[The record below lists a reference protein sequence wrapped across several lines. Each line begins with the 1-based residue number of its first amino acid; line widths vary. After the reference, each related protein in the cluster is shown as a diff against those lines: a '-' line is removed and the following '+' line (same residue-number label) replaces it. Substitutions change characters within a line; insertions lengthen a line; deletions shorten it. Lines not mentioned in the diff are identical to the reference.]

1 MGMNEAG
8 NDQAADTA
16 SAHAHRPGRKLD
28 VARNAKILD
37 SALAVLAETGYEGMT
52 IDMVAAHSG
61 SARATVYRRWATK
74 ADLVV
79 DAVRHM
85 SASDTAQLALPDTG
99 SLRGDLIAGI
109 IPLSVED
116 QELRI
121 KVLAG
126 LATLAKTEPRLAGLG
141 GGAGIEPWVDVA
153 RILLQRSIDRG
164 EYPGADIETLAQ
176 VMPMMS
182 ICRAAVQQKAITPE
196 FSLSLID
203 GVILPAM
210 RGAQLT

>member
-1 MGMNEAG
+1 MSEEVK
-8 NDQAADTA
+8 DQAAGVPATVA
-16 SAHAHRPGRKLD
+16 RRPGRKLD

-85 SASDTAQLALPDTG
+85 SASDTEQLTLPDTG

-153 RILLQRSIDRG
+153 RVLLQRSIDRG
-164 EYPGADIETLAQ
+164 EYPGADIETLAS

>member
-1 MGMNEAG
+1 MSEA
-8 NDQAADTA
+8 DDEQTVSTPAAA
-16 SAHAHRPGRKLD
+16 PHRPGRKLD

-37 SALAVLAETGYEGMT
+37 SALEVLAETGYEGMT

-61 SARATVYRRWATK
+61 SARATVYRRWTTK

-85 SASDTAQLALPDTG
+85 SASDTAQLTLPDTG
-99 SLRGDLIAGI
+99 TLRGDLIAAI

-116 QELRI
+116 QERRI

-126 LATLAKTEPRLAGLG
+126 LATLAKTEPRLAGIG
-141 GGAGIEPWVDVA
+141 GGAGIEPWVDAA
-153 RILLQRSIDRG
+153 RVLLQRSIDRG
-164 EYPGADIETLAQ
+164 EYPGADVGTLAL

-182 ICRAAVQQKAITPE
+182 ICRAAVQQQPITPE
-196 FSLSLID
+196 FTLSLID
-203 GVILPAM
+203 SVILPAM

>member
-1 MGMNEAG
+1 MGMSEAE
-8 NDQAADTA
+8 NDPGAVAPAA
-16 SAHAHRPGRKLD
+16 AHRPGRKLD

-99 SLRGDLIAGI
+99 TLRGDLIAGI
-109 IPLSVED
+109 LPLSVED

-126 LATLAKTEPRLAGLG
+126 LTTLAKTEPRLAGIG
-141 GGAGIEPWVDVA
+141 GGAGIEPWVDAA
-153 RILLQRSIDRG
+153 RLLLQRSIDRG
-164 EYPGADIETLAQ
+164 EYPGADVDTLAR

-196 FSLSLID
+196 FSLALID
-203 GVILPAM
+203 SVILPAM
-210 RGAQLT
+210 RGAQLG